1 MEAQACYSLGN
12 TYTLLQQYE
21 RAIDYHLKHLYIAQE
36 LTDRYCL
43 KTIERK
49 PNKWPQEQVFF
60 NVVRSLFH
68 RVGEGR
74 ACWSLGNAYV
84 SLGNHKQALY
94 YARKHLE
101 ISKEVRKLYKCNNI
115 KRPLAFYV
123 IFFCLFVPDFI
134 RRLETE
140 MVNWQPGWT
149 WISWWRPWGSLRA
162 TFHPQVQSLRCKVA
176 LKLLFFCFFYMKG
189 NVVMLDFVFRIYFID
204 VESWEIIVTVDKAW
218 KTTCYGNMNTRSQNR
233 NSSEILKNII
243 VD

>member
-101 ISKEVRKLYKCNNI
+101 ISKEVRKLYKRNNI

-123 IFFCLFVPDFI
+123 IFFLSLC
-134 RRLETE
+134 
-140 MVNWQPGWT
+140 
-149 WISWWRPWGSLRA
+149 PW
-162 TFHPQVQSLRCKVA
+162 FHPQIGDRNGELTARMNVDQLMEA
-176 LKLLFFCFFYMKG
+176 LG
-189 NVVMLDFVFRIYFID
+189 VT
-204 VESWEIIVTVDKAW
+204 ESDLSPSSSEFEMQGSTEIIIFLAFFTW
-218 KTTCYGNMNTRSQNR
+218 KVMWSCWTLCLGYTLLMSKVGKLSSQ
-233 NSSEILKNII
+233 
-243 VD
+243 

>member
-101 ISKEVRKLYKCNNI
+101 ISKEVRKLYKRNNI

-123 IFFCLFVPDFI
+123 IFLSLC
-134 RRLETE
+134 
-140 MVNWQPGWT
+140 
-149 WISWWRPWGSLRA
+149 PW
-162 TFHPQVQSLRCKVA
+162 FHPQIGDRNGELTARMNVDQLMEA
-176 LKLLFFCFFYMKG
+176 LGVTESDLSPSSSEFEMQGSTEIIIFLLF
-189 NVVMLDFVFRIYFID
+189 LHER
-204 VESWEIIVTVDKAW
+204 
-218 KTTCYGNMNTRSQNR
+218 
-233 NSSEILKNII
+233 
-243 VD
+243 

>member
-101 ISKEVRKLYKCNNI
+101 ISKEVRKLYKRNNI

-123 IFFCLFVPDFI
+123 IFFFVSLSLISSADW
-134 RRLETE
+134 RQKWWTDSQDERGSADGG
-140 MVNWQPGWT
+140 PGGHWE
-149 WISWWRPWGSLRA
+149 RPF
-162 TFHPQVQSLRCKVA
+162 T
-176 LKLLFFCFFYMKG
+176 LK
-189 NVVMLDFVFRIYFID
+189 FRVWD
-204 VESWEIIVTVDKAW
+204 A
-218 KTTCYGNMNTRSQNR
+218 R
-233 NSSEILKNII
+233 
-243 VD
+243 

>member
-36 LTDRYCL
+36 LTDRYHFKKRNWK
-43 KTIERK
+43 KTK
-49 PNKWPQEQVFF
+49 QMTTGTVF
-60 NVVRSLFH
+60 NVVHSLFC

-84 SLGNHKQALY
+84 SLGNNKQALY

-101 ISKEVRKLYKCNNI
+101 ISKEVRNLYKRNNI
-115 KRPLAFYV
+115 KRPLAFHV
-123 IFFCLFVPDFI
+123 IFSSLCPDFF

-140 MVNWQPGWT
+140 MVNWQPGWM

-176 LKLLFFCFFYMKG
+176 LKYIYFIAFYMKG
-189 NVVMLDFVFRIYFID
+189 NLVMLDLVFRIYFID
-204 VESWEIIVTVDKAW
+204 VESWEIIVTVDKTW
-218 KTTCYGNMNTRSQNR
+218 KTTCLSKYKIPKQ
-233 NSSEILKNII
+233 K
-243 VD
+243 